1 MAACLSCQSLDA
13 EWSEDPVVQLY
24 MPKGGL
30 MFLMSRLFRCDIRT
44 RCVCEGVRV
53 AEEAAALWS

>member
-1 MAACLSCQSLDA
+1 MDRLLALVVRALTLSGQRTL
-13 EWSEDPVVQLY
+13 LY
-24 MPKGGL
+24 MPKRGL